1 MKIKLTES
9 QFINIIKNQIVE
21 SKDSDLGNNALIKAF
36 SAMSDIYS
44 DGNDLFKRIVNG
56 DFGDFDGSMFNPNF
70 DASSAIPEDF
80 EKIDIWPINNTKIN
94 SPFGPRNIGRG
105 ASKNHGGVDLNAK
118 VGTPIYSPA
127 NGVVRAARDTTPN
140 ACGGFVKINH
150 GKYTTKYCHLIKF
163 DVVKKGDK
171 VVKGQLIGYT
181 GGAKGG
187 QYAGNS
193 LGPHLHY
200 EVLIGGKHV
209 DPERVHGRLS

>member
-44 DGNDLFKRIVNG
+44 DGDDLFKRIVNG

-200 EVLIGGKHV
+200 EVLIGGRHV
-209 DPERVHGRLS
+209 DPEKVHGRLS

>member
-9 QFINIIKNQIVE
+9 QFINIIKNRIVE
-21 SKDSDLGNNALIKAF
+21 SKDSEFEDNPLIKALT
-36 SAMSDIYS
+36 AMGDIS
-44 DGNDLFKRIVNG
+44 SGGDELFKRIIS
-56 DFGDFDGSMFNPNF
+56 GDFDGSEFNPNF

-80 EKIDIWPINNTKIN
+80 ETIDIWPINNTKIN

-105 ASKNHGGVDLNAK
+105 ASKNHGGVDLKAK

-127 NGVVRAARDTTPN
+127 NGVVKAARDTTPN

-150 GKYTTKYCHLIKF
+150 GEYTTKYCHLIKF

-171 VVKGQLIGYT
+171 VIKGQLIGYT

-187 QYAGNS
+187 KYAGNS

-200 EVLIGGKHV
+200 EVLIGGRHV

>member
-21 SKDSDLGNNALIKAF
+21 SKDSDLNNNALIKAL
-36 SAMSDIYS
+36 SAMSDIS
-44 DGNDLFKRIVNG
+44 SGGDELFKSIVS
-56 DFGDFDGSMFNPNF
+56 GDFDGTMFNPNF

-127 NGVVRAARDTTPN
+127 NGIVRAARDTTPN